1 MEEVLSAEVVPLC
14 LLDVKKYLNSVL
26 LEKKE
31 KKFLLRGMIMRL
43 VLVGLFV
50 GIAEMH
56 PHWKDLFEEKVAFY
70 CAAGKLNAGV
80 YAR

>member
-14 LLDVKKYLNSVL
+14 LLDVKKYLKQCPSG
-26 LEKKE
+26 KKR
-31 KKFLLRGMIMRL
+31 KKFLLCGMIMRL

-70 CAAGKLNAGV
+70 CAAGKLYAGV
-80 YAR
+80 YAK